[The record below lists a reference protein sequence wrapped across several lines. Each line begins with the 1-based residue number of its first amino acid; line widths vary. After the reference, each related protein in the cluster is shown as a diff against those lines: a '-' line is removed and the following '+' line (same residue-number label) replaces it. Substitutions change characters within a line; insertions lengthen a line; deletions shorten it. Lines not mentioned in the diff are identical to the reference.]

1 MTDDCTNTA
10 DTDTHTYECACVCA
24 CVCVCI
30 AMTHTDTRTDKR
42 LSSVS
47 GMVRLWLFV
56 VCSSINHVNYVIANN
71 FPAFRPA
78 HEGHVLHRQIVA
90 GMAIHW
96 TTEPSIRWACLL
108 PFARFCHVKCIT
120 YLLALPCG
128 FQYLWSIESSSHSN
142 SQTAKQPNSPTPIE
156 PLSHP
161 INRGAQWKPNDDR
174 FETPIKIFFVLF
186 QWLHGTPDP
195 LTRLIYVCSDLPRLN
210 KAAGILWL
218 LIKGSTL
225 KIIGISCA
233 YYYWQIMEISN
244 INLI

>member
-1 MTDDCTNTA
+1 LQSLRKDKQGGEPSNGAAQLSIGVVVAMTDDCTNTA

-90 GMAIHW
+90 GMAIH
-96 TTEPSIRWACLL
+96 
-108 PFARFCHVKCIT
+108 
-120 YLLALPCG
+120 
-128 FQYLWSIESSSHSN
+128 
-142 SQTAKQPNSPTPIE
+142 
-156 PLSHP
+156 
-161 INRGAQWKPNDDR
+161 
-174 FETPIKIFFVLF
+174 
-186 QWLHGTPDP
+186 
-195 LTRLIYVCSDLPRLN
+195 
-210 KAAGILWL
+210 
-218 LIKGSTL
+218 
-225 KIIGISCA
+225 
-233 YYYWQIMEISN
+233 
-244 INLI
+244 